1 MECML
6 VLRGV
11 SGLWSLRWAQE
22 PVLIGNGERLSLHPP
37 PSLGAAAGYV
47 SWRAFLGASR
57 GPRLAGW

>member
-1 MECML
+1 MEIML

-37 PSLGAAAGYV
+37 PPALV
-47 SWRAFLGASR
+47 LQ
-57 GPRLAGW
+57 LVM

>member
-1 MECML
+1 MHAGAEGRIRAVVTTL
-6 VLRGV
+6 GSGTGSNWERGE
-11 SGLWSLRWAQE
+11 AE
-22 PVLIGNGERLSLHPP
+22 PSPP